1 MDSHQQVIAIAGP
14 AHVIRHGLT
23 SIVREFLPWLR
34 ILYFNDMQSL
44 LNSFNHQDISV
55 VIIDASIID
64 GSQKNIILLKKEHSN
79 TALIAFQYQF
89 LSNSILSQF
98 DDIITIDQQD
108 SEIASTIKKA
118 ISKFNDP
125 ADESKTENLSDRET
139 DVLKLLVTGLSG
151 KEIADKLN
159 ISVNTVISHRKN
171 ISQKTGIKSLAGL
184 TIYAVANKVI
194 SMGSLQK

>member
-1 MDSHQQVIAIAGP
+1 MESNQQIIAIAGP

-23 SIVREFLPWLR
+23 SIIKEYLTGLR
-34 ILYFNDMQSL
+34 VLHFNDLQSL

-55 VIIDASIID
+55 VILDAAIIDAN
-64 GSQKNIILLKKEHSN
+64 QKNILLLKKEHPNS
-79 TALIAFQYQF
+79 IIIPFQYQY
-89 LSNSILSQF
+89 LGTSVLSQF
-98 DDIITIDQQD
+98 DDIITIDQDD
-108 SEIASTIKKA
+108 SEIANTIKKA
-118 ISKFNDP
+118 ISKFNGPTD
-125 ADESKTENLSDRET
+125 DIKTEALSDRET

-184 TIYAVANKVI
+184 TIYAVVNKI
-194 SMGSLQK
+194 IAMGSLQK

>member
-1 MDSHQQVIAIAGP
+1 MESQQQNIAIAGP

-23 SIVREFLPWLR
+23 SIIRVYLSGYRVLH
-34 ILYFNDMQSL
+34 FNDLQSL
-44 LNSFNHQDISV
+44 LNSFNHQEISV

-64 GSQKNIILLKKEHSN
+64 ANQKNILLLKKEHPNSV
-79 TALIAFQYQF
+79 LIVFQYQY
-89 LSNSILSQF
+89 LSNSILNQF
-98 DDIITIDQQD
+98 DDILTIDQED
-108 SEIASTIKKA
+108 SGVAATIKKA
-118 ISKFNDP
+118 VSKFNDP
-125 ADESKTENLSDRET
+125 TDENKTESLSDRET

-184 TIYAVANKVI
+184 TIYAVVNKI
-194 SMGSLQK
+194 IAMGSLQK